1 MSRSSKGKNSMMK
14 MAINQ
19 NIMGQVF
26 TVGQG
31 PEALGGELNS
41 KGIGHSMSYTSRP

>member
-1 MSRSSKGKNSMMK
+1 MSKSRKGKNAMMK

-19 NIMGQVF
+19 SLKGQVF
-26 TVGQG
+26 IVGQG
-31 PEALGGELNS
+31 LEALGGELNS